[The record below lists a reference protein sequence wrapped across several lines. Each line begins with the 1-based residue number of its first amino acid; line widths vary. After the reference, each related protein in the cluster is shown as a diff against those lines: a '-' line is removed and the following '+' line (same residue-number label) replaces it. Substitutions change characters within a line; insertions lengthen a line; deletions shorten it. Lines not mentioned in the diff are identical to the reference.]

1 MPSKRRSHGVAYLNG
16 DAAAPADVSQLVRQ
30 RMQQQVARTQT
41 RPEDA
46 EQSQRTFSFNQQYPA
61 NSATERSLPA
71 PRPASSAFAKPHAP

>member
-1 MPSKRRSHGVAYLNG
+1 
-16 DAAAPADVSQLVRQ
+16 
-30 RMQQQVARTQT
+30 MQQQVARTQT